1 MRTGALLFF
10 RPRQE
15 LSIALLLMALCLGV
29 NFISD
34 LFRGTILFYA
44 LYQGLL
50 ALGVCI
56 FVPLWLTRFWRKE
69 PLSSIGVTGGRW
81 MRAGLIGVVLAAVSM
96 AARLMGMRIVLPE
109 ITTLAYL
116 SAGMAMSSL
125 FEELFFRG
133 YLQTRFER
141 SFGIVP
147 AVILSAACFSI
158 YHLGYSFVRGNIEEL
173 PTLFWIGIFFSISF
187 RITGSIVT
195 SYVVNLP
202 HAILTFVADP
212 VYAANLSRF
221 TAASAVISLATIA
234 AALALIAFMGTA
246 TRKLA

>member
-10 RPRQE
+10 RPRRE
-15 LSIALLLMALCLGV
+15 LSIALLLMALCVGV

-34 LFRGTILFYA
+34 LFRGTRLFYA

-50 ALGVCI
+50 ALGICI
-56 FVPLWLTRFWRKE
+56 FAPLWLTRFWRQE
-69 PLSSIGVTGGRW
+69 PLSSIGVTSERW
-81 MRAGLIGVVLAAVSM
+81 VRAGLIGAVLAAVSV
-96 AARLMGMRIVLPE
+96 AGRLMGIRIALPE

-116 SAGMAMSSL
+116 SAGIAMSSL

-133 YLQTRFER
+133 YLQTRFEK

-158 YHLGYSFVRGNIEEL
+158 YHLGYSFVRGNIDEL
-173 PTLFWIGIFFSISF
+173 PTLFGVGVFFSISF

-202 HAILTFVADP
+202 HAILTFVEDP

>member
-10 RPRQE
+10 RPRRE
-15 LSIALLLMALCLGV
+15 LSIALLLMALCVGV

-34 LFRGTILFYA
+34 LSRGTLLFYA

-56 FVPLWLTRFWRKE
+56 FAPLWLTRFWRKE
-69 PLSSIGVTGGRW
+69 PLSSIGVTGERW
-81 MRAGLIGVVLAAVSM
+81 MRAGLIGAVLAAVSI
-96 AARLMGMRIVLPE
+96 APRLMGVRIVAPQFD
-109 ITTLAYL
+109 TLAYL

-133 YLQTRFER
+133 YLQTRFEK

-158 YHLGYSFVRGNIEEL
+158 YHLGYSFVRGDIDEL
-173 PTLFWIGIFFSISF
+173 PILFGIGVFFSISF

-202 HAILTFVADP
+202 HAILTFIADP
-212 VYAANLSRF
+212 AYASNLSRF
-221 TAASAVISLATIA
+221 TAASAVVSLATVA
-234 AALALIAFMGTA
+234 AGLALMVFMEI
-246 TRKLA
+246 TRGKPA

>member
-1 MRTGALLFF
+1 MRTAALLLF
-10 RPRQE
+10 RPRRE
-15 LSIALLLMALCLGV
+15 LSIALLLMALCVGV

-50 ALGVCI
+50 ALGICI
-56 FVPLWLTRFWRKE
+56 FAPLWLTRFWRKE
-69 PLSSIGVTGGRW
+69 PLSSIGVTGERW
-81 MRAGLIGVVLAAVSM
+81 VRAVLIGAVLAAVSL
-96 AARLMGMRIVLPE
+96 AARLMGARIALPE
-109 ITTLAYL
+109 ITTLASL

-147 AVILSAACFSI
+147 AIILSAACFAI
-158 YHLGYSFVRGNIEEL
+158 YHLGYSFVRENTDEL
-173 PTLFWIGIFFSISF
+173 SILFGIGIFFSISF

-202 HAILTFVADP
+202 HAILTFIADP
-212 VYAANLSRF
+212 AYASNLSRF
-221 TAASAVISLATIA
+221 TAASAAISLETVA
-234 AALALIAFMGTA
+234 AGLALIAFMATT
-246 TRKLA
+246 TRKPA